1 MSDTNKNKA
10 MPPDIIMPANATI
23 QDGEARRLGVELEF
37 TGLDCHEVAAVI
49 AKRFDGLLRQEDE
62 YRYSVESTDH
72 GRFVIELDSR
82 YVHKGESPL
91 PDIGKRLEDEQ
102 LGDAVDRGVRMT
114 IGEVT
119 RHYVPVE
126 IVCPT
131 IPIASLRVLD
141 NAVADLRERGA
152 RGTSES
158 LVYAFGLQIN
168 VEMPALDAGTILTY
182 FRAYL
187 VSAERL
193 RSDIGVD
200 VSRRVLPF
208 CQPHPPDYTRLVLRD
223 DYAPGLE
230 QLIDD
235 YLRYNPTRNRDLDML
250 PLFAFID
257 EPRVIAFMG
266 EEAKIK
272 ARPAL
277 HYRLPDS
284 RIEDPDWF
292 IVTEWNRWA
301 KSVERLAADPKTLT
315 AVRRA
320 YLRYLE
326 TGSWKTLTQEAL
338 AWFRS

>member
-1 MSDTNKNKA
+1 MSNTNKNKT
-10 MPPDIIMPANATI
+10 MPPDIIMPANATT
-23 QDGEARRLGVELEF
+23 QDGEPRRLGVELEF
-37 TGLDCHEVAAVI
+37 IGLNCHEAAAII
-49 AKRFDGLLRQEDE
+49 AKRFDGWLRQEDE
-62 YRYSVESTDH
+62 YRYSVEDTGH

-91 PDIGKRLEDEQ
+91 PDIRKRLEDEQ
-102 LGDAVDRGVRMT
+102 LGDTVDRGVRMT

-119 RHYVPVE
+119 RHYLPVE
-126 IVCPT
+126 VVCPP
-131 IPIASLRVLD
+131 IPIADLPVLD
-141 NAVADLRERGA
+141 DAVADLRERGA
-152 RGTSES
+152 RGTGES

-182 FRAYL
+182 LQAYV

-193 RSDIGVD
+193 RSEIGVD

-208 CQPHPPDYTRLVLRD
+208 CQPPPPDYMRLVLQD
-223 DYAPGLE
+223 DYAPGME

-250 PLFAFID
+250 PVLAFVD
-257 EPRVIAFMG
+257 EARVIAFMG

-284 RIEDPDWF
+284 RIEEPDWF

-301 KSVERLAADPKTLT
+301 RTVERLAADPKRLT

-320 YLRYLE
+320 YRRYLD
-326 TGSWKTLTQEAL
+326 TGSWKNLTQEAL
-338 AWFRS
+338 AWLRS